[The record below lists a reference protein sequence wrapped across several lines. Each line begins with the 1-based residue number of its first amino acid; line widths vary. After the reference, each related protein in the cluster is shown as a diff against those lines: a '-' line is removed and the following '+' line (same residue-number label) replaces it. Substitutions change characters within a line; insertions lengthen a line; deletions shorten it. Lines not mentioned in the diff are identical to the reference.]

1 MCPQRSWPRRLERLI
16 DTKKVQRR
24 TEGPER
30 VPGVKKRQCQE
41 EYRAAP
47 QGKGRTATHNVGQRC
62 LRRPG
67 LPHRPVTYLRRRWL
81 VRERGPLA
89 ERRPKS
95 SIAPQVRRQL
105 HQGPPQHAQKA
116 RK

>member
-16 DTKKVQRR
+16 DAKRAQRR

-30 VPGVKKRQCQE
+30 VPGEKRRQCQE

-47 QGKGRTATHNVGQRC
+47 QGKGRTATRNVAQRC

-67 LPHRPVTYLRRRWL
+67 LPRRPATFLLRRWL

-95 SIAPQVRRQL
+95 WTAPQAHRQL
-105 HQGPPQHAQKA
+105 HQGPPQRAQTA